1 MMSDEI
7 TPRLM
12 DGQGGD
18 EQRQD
23 TRQWDGERVNGQQRS
38 ERMQPNPT
46 LNRAAPGGGET
57 EDERLFK
64 GPETPVTFD
73 VTRTDPWLAPHI
85 QSEFMAGFDALAHVS
100 RAVSIFG
107 SARISPEDPLYEA
120 ARTTARLLA
129 EAGYAVITGGG
140 PGIMEA
146 ANRGAREGNGLSI
159 GCAIELPVEQGINR
173 YVNLPINFR
182 YFCARKTMFM
192 KYAQAF
198 VIFPGGFGTLDEL
211 FEALVLIQTRKVRD
225 FPLILFGSAYWQG
238 LLDWLRGTMLP
249 EAKISAHDLELL
261 TVTDSPRDV
270 LRRVASGEWRVASGE
285 WRVASGE

>member
-1 MMSDEI
+1 MSDDI
-7 TPRLM
+7 TPHRM
-12 DGQGGD
+12 AEQGGHGQQQDQDGQQQGGQNGD
-18 EQRQD
+18 
-23 TRQWDGERVNGQQRS
+23 GQQRS

-46 LNRAAPGGGET
+46 LNRAARWGSET
-57 EDERLFK
+57 EDEQLLK
-64 GPETPVTFD
+64 GPGEPAPVDFTH
-73 VTRTDPWLAPHI
+73 TDPWRVLRI
-85 QSEFMAGFDALAHVS
+85 QGEFVAGFDALAHVG

-182 YFCARKTMFM
+182 YFFIRKTMFV

-198 VIFPGGFGTLDEL
+198 VIFPGGFGTMDEL
-211 FEALVLIQTRKVRD
+211 FESLVLIQTRKVRD

-238 LLDWLRGTMLP
+238 LLDWLRDTMLA

-270 LRRVASGEWRVASGE
+270 LRIVASDE
-285 WRVASGE
+285 